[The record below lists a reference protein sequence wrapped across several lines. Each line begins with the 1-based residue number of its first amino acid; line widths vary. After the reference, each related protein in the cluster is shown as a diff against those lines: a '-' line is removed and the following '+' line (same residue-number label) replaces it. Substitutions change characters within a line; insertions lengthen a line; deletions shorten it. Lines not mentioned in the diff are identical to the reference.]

1 MNGYICTKT
10 VTLGGTTYQ
19 KGEPIPAEA
28 VLPSRVRA
36 LTREG
41 YIAPQNSTPTE
52 AENQPQE
59 AQNTPD
65 PIVIPITKNDGIMEL
80 LATPDDIVIATSILQ
95 LNAEEAIKAVEEV
108 SSEEAL
114 ILIDALESRK
124 TVKAA
129 TAARAAVLQEPET
142 ETDGQEGKTGDA

>member
-19 KGEPIPAEA
+19 KGEPISAEA

-41 YIAPQNSTPTE
+41 YISPQNSAPAE
-52 AENQPQE
+52 AKNQPQE
-59 AQNTPD
+59 PQNTPA
-65 PIVIPITKNDGIMEL
+65 PIVIPITKNGGVMEL
-80 LATPDDIVIATSILQ
+80 LAAPDDIAITASIMQ
-95 LNAEEAIKAVEEV
+95 LNAEEAIKAIGEV

-142 ETDGQEGKTGDA
+142 EMDGQEGKTGDA

>member
-19 KGEPIPAEA
+19 KGEAIPAEA
-28 VLPSRVRA
+28 VLPNRVRA
-36 LTREG
+36 LIREG
-41 YIAPQNSTPTE
+41 YIAPQSSTSAE

-59 AQNTPD
+59 TQNEPA
-65 PIVIPITKNDGIMEL
+65 PIVIPIIKDGGTIEL
-80 LATPDDIVIATSILQ
+80 LTAPDDIVIAASILQ
-95 LNAEEAIKAVEEV
+95 LNAEEAIKAIEDV
-108 SSEEAL
+108 SNEEAL

-129 TAARAAVLQEPET
+129 TAARAEALQEPET
-142 ETDGQEGKTGDA
+142 KADGQEGKTGDA